1 MTDQAQLQRI
11 ATQIVAQLPENR
23 EDAEAVL
30 RWAQFIVQALD
41 GALARDD
48 SPKPALRVVT
58 LLPQ

>member
-11 ATQIVAQLPENR
+11 ATQIVAQLPDNR

-48 SPKPALRVVT
+48 SPKPALG
-58 LLPQ
+58 